1 MKRTLLAATT
11 ALAMVVAGAT
21 GVNAK
26 ELRWGFQTDTDS
38 LDPHAHAVTF
48 TIGFL
53 GNVYEGLVRRDGDL
67 AIEPALAESWTVSDD
82 ATVWRFKLRKGVK
95 FHNGN
100 DFNADDVL
108 FSYKRISDPDAQ
120 MKTNVASVKEVRKID
135 DHTIEFITKSPNP
148 ILTGRLNSVFIM
160 DKEWSEEN
168 GATKVTVM
176 AGDKEKVSPAGQM
189 AMGTGAFIIKDRTA
203 QVKTTLVPNP
213 NWWDKATHNLTKVT
227 MTPVKQ
233 DSTRVAALL
242 SGELDMAYPVPTQ
255 DIKRVNSNSGT
266 SVLVGPELRTIFI
279 FMDQNGKN
287 LYGTDTKNP
296 FLDKRV
302 RQALY
307 QSINIEAIKKKIMR
321 GLSTPSAIMISPLL
335 YDRSGEFNRYAYDPA
350 ASKKLLADAGYGGG
364 LSARFDCPNDRYV
377 NDEQICQ
384 AVTSMAAKVGIKL
397 NLTAKPKAQYF
408 KQVLDPKKRD
418 YHVGLIG
425 WTPGSFDS
433 HNVVTSLISS
443 YSEEKKN
450 GRYNLSN
457 HSDARID
464 ALDGMIQ
471 SESDKTKRDAMIA
484 EVYKL
489 VHDNVYYIPL
499 HQQALAWGKRDNI
512 SLTQRG
518 DNVFRFRYV
527 TIN

>member
-53 GNVYEGLVRRDGDL
+53 GNVYEGLVRRDADL
-67 AIEPALAESWTVSDD
+67 KIEPALAESWTVSDD
-82 ATVWRFKLRKGVK
+82 ATVWRFNLRKGVK

-100 DFNADDVL
+100 DFNADDVV
-108 FSYKRISDPDAQ
+108 FSFKRIADPDAQ

-135 DHTIEFITKSPNP
+135 DHTVEIITSAPNP
-148 ILTGRLNSVFIM
+148 ILTSRLNSVFIM
-160 DKEWSEEN
+160 DKEWSEET
-168 GATKVTVM
+168 GSTKVTVM
-176 AGDKEKVSPAGQM
+176 DQDKISPAGQTS
-189 AMGTGAFIIKDRTA
+189 MGTGAFVITDRTA
-203 QVKTTLVPNP
+203 QVKTTLVPNK
-213 NWWDKATHNLTKVT
+213 NWWDKTQHNLTKVT

-255 DIKRVNSNSGT
+255 DINRVNSNSGT

-279 FMDQNGKN
+279 FMDQASKN
-287 LYGTDTKNP
+287 LFGTDTKNP
-296 FLDKRV
+296 FLDVRV
-302 RQALY
+302 RKALY
-307 QSINIEAIKKKIMR
+307 QAINIEAIKKKIMR
-321 GLSTPSAIMISPLL
+321 NLATPSAIMISPKLF
-335 YDRSGEFNRYAYDPA
+335 DRASDFARYPYDPA
-350 ASKKLLADAGYGGG
+350 ASKNLLADAGYPDG

-397 NLTAKPKAQYF
+397 NLSAKPKAQYF
-408 KQVLDPKKRD
+408 KQVLNPKNRD

-433 HNVVTSLISS
+433 HNVVTNLIAS
-443 YSEEKKN
+443 YSDEKKT

-457 HSDARID
+457 NRDDRID
-464 ALDGMIQ
+464 ELNPMIQ
-471 SESDKTKRDAMIA
+471 SEGSKAKRDAMIA
-484 EVYKL
+484 EVYKR

-499 HQQALAWGKRDNI
+499 HQQALAWGKRDNVT
-512 SLTQRG
+512 LQQRG

>member
-1 MKRTLLAATT
+1 MKRTLLAAITV
-11 ALAMVVAGAT
+11 LAMVVAGAT

-53 GNVYEGLVRRDGDL
+53 GNVYEGLVRRGADL
-67 AIEPALAESWTVSDD
+67 QIQPALAESWSISDD
-82 ATVWRFKLRKGVK
+82 GKVWTFKLRKGVK
-95 FHNGN
+95 FSNGN

-108 FSYKRISDPDAQ
+108 FSYNRIADPDAQ
-120 MKTNVASVKEVRKID
+120 MKINVASVKEVRIID
-135 DHTIEFITKSPNP
+135 SHTIAFETRAPNP

-160 DKEWSEEN
+160 DKEWSEAT

-176 AGDKEKVSPAGQM
+176 AGDTEKVSPAGQT
-189 AMGTGAFIIKDRTA
+189 AMGTGPFIITDRTA
-203 QVKTTLVPNP
+203 QVKTVLVPNP

-242 SGELDMAYPVPTQ
+242 SGELDMAYPIPTQ
-255 DIKRVNSNSGT
+255 DINRVNSNGGT
-266 SVLVGPELRTIFI
+266 SVMLGPELRTIFL
-279 FMDQNGKN
+279 FMDQNAKN
-287 LYGTDTKNP
+287 LYGTETKNP
-296 FLDKRV
+296 FLDLRV
-302 RQALY
+302 RKALY
-307 QSINIEAIKKKIMR
+307 HAINIEAIKKKIMR
-321 GLSTPSAIMISPLL
+321 NLATPSAIMISPLL
-335 YDRSGEFNRYAYDPA
+335 FDRSGDFNRYSYDPGMA
-350 ASKKLLADAGYGGG
+350 KKLLADAGYANG

-397 NLTAKPKAQYF
+397 SMTAKPKAQYF
-408 KQVLDPKKRD
+408 KQVLDPKNRD

-433 HNVVTSLISS
+433 HHVVTNLLAT
-443 YSEEKKN
+443 YDEKAKT

-464 ALDGMIQ
+464 ALNPMIQ
-471 SESDKTKRDAMIA
+471 SESNKAKRDGMIA
-484 EVYKL
+484 EVFKR

-499 HQQALAWGKRDNI
+499 HQQGLAWGIRDGV
-512 SLTQRG
+512 SLKQRG
-518 DNVFRFRYV
+518 DNVFRFRHV
-527 TIN
+527 NIN

>member
-1 MKRTLLAATT
+1 
-11 ALAMVVAGAT
+11 
-21 GVNAK
+21 NA
-26 ELRWGFQTDTDS
+26 
-38 LDPHAHAVTF
+38 
-48 TIGFL
+48 
-53 GNVYEGLVRRDGDL
+53 
-67 AIEPALAESWTVSDD
+67 
-82 ATVWRFKLRKGVK
+82 
-95 FHNGN
+95 
-100 DFNADDVL
+100 
-108 FSYKRISDPDAQ
+108 
-120 MKTNVASVKEVRKID
+120 
-135 DHTIEFITKSPNP
+135 PNP

-160 DKEWSEEN
+160 DKEWSEQT
-168 GATKVTVM
+168 GSTKVTVM
-176 AGDKEKVSPAGQM
+176 DKDKISPAGQT
-189 AMGTGAFIIKDRTA
+189 AMGTGAFVITDRTA
-203 QVKTTLVPNP
+203 QVKTTLVPNK
-213 NWWDKATHNLTKVT
+213 NWWGKVTHNLTKVT
-227 MTPVKQ
+227 MTPVKP

-255 DIKRVNSNSGT
+255 DINRVNGNSGT
-266 SVLVGPELRTIFI
+266 SVVMGPELRTIFI
-279 FMDQNGKN
+279 FMDQGSPT
-287 LYGTDTKNP
+287 LFGTDTKNP

-307 QSINIEAIKKKIMR
+307 HSINMEAIKKKIMR
-321 GLSTPSAIMISPLL
+321 GLSTPSAIMIAPSLF
-335 YDRSGEFNRYAYDPA
+335 DRSGDFSRYSYEPA
-350 ASKKLLADAGYGGG
+350 AAKKLLADAGYGSG

-408 KQVLDPKKRD
+408 KQVLNPKNRD

-433 HNVVTSLISS
+433 HNVVTNLIASS
-443 YSEEKKN
+443 SEEKKT

-464 ALDGMIQ
+464 ELNPMIQ

-484 EVYKL
+484 EAFKL
-489 VHDNVYYIPL
+489 VHDNVYFIPL
-499 HQQALAWGKRDNI
+499 HQQALAWGKRDNV

-527 TIN
+527 NIK

>member
-11 ALAMVVAGAT
+11 ALAMVVAGAS

-67 AIEPALAESWTVSDD
+67 KTEPALAESWTVSDD
-82 ATVWRFKLRKGVK
+82 ATVWTFKLRKGVK

-100 DFNADDVL
+100 DFTADDVL

-120 MKTNVASVKEVRKID
+120 MKTNVASVKEVKKVD
-135 DHTIEFITKSPNP
+135 DHTVQFITHAPNP
-148 ILTGRLNSVFIM
+148 ILTSRLNSVFIM
-160 DKEWSEEN
+160 DKEWSEET
-168 GATKVTVM
+168 GSTKVTVM
-176 AGDKEKVSPAGQM
+176 DQDKISPAGQT
-189 AMGTGAFIIKDRTA
+189 AMGTGAFMITERQA
-203 QVKTTLVPNP
+203 QVKTTLVPNKT
-213 NWWDKATHNLTKVT
+213 WWDKPKHNLTKVT

-255 DIKRVNSNSGT
+255 DINRVNSNNGT
-266 SVLVGPELRTIFI
+266 SVLLGPELRTIFM
-279 FMDQNGKN
+279 FMDQNSKT
-287 LYGTDTKNP
+287 LFGTDTKNP
-296 FLDKRV
+296 FLDQRV

-321 GLSTPSAIMISPLL
+321 NLATPSAIMISPKLF
-335 YDRSGEFNRYAYDPA
+335 DRSGDFNRYAYDPA
-350 ASKKLLADAGYGGG
+350 AAKKLLADAGYANG

-408 KQVLDPKKRD
+408 KQVLNPKNRD

-433 HNVVTSLISS
+433 HNVVTNLIAS
-443 YSEEKKN
+443 YSDAKKT

-464 ALDGMIQ
+464 ALNPMIQ
-471 SESDKTKRDAMIA
+471 SETNKAKRDAMIA
-484 EVYKL
+484 EVFKL

-499 HQQALAWGKRDNI
+499 HQQGLAWGKRDNV
-512 SLTQRG
+512 SLWQRA
-518 DNVFRFRYV
+518 DNQFRFYYV
-527 TIN
+527 TVK

>member
-21 GVNAK
+21 GANAK

-53 GNVYEGLVRRDGDL
+53 GNVYEGLVRRGADL
-67 AIEPALAESWTVSDD
+67 KIEPALAESWTVSDD
-82 ATVWRFKLRKGVK
+82 GKVWTFKLRQGVK
-95 FHNGN
+95 FSNGN
-100 DFNADDVL
+100 AFNADDVV
-108 FSYKRISDPDAQ
+108 FSMKRIGDPDAQ
-120 MKTNVASVKEVRKID
+120 MKTNVASVKEVRRVD
-135 DHTIEFITKSPNP
+135 DYTVEIETKEPNP

-160 DKEWSEEN
+160 DKEWSEKT
-168 GATKVTVM
+168 GSTKVTVM
-176 AGDKEKVSPAGQM
+176 DKDQISPAGQM
-189 AMGTGAFIIKDRTA
+189 AMGTGPFMITERTA
-203 QVKTTLVPNP
+203 QVKTVLVPNP
-213 NWWDKATHNLTKVT
+213 NWWGKVEHNLTKVT

-255 DIKRVNSNSGT
+255 DINRVNSNGGT

-279 FMDQNGKN
+279 FMDQDSKT
-287 LYGTDTKNP
+287 LFGTDIKNP
-296 FLDKRV
+296 FLDQRV
-302 RQALY
+302 RKALY

-321 GLSTPSAIMISPLL
+321 GLATPSAIMIAPSLF
-335 YDRSGEFNRYAYDPA
+335 DRSGEFSRYTYDPA
-350 ASKKLLADAGYGGG
+350 ASKKLLADAGYADG
-364 LSARFDCPNDRYV
+364 LTARFDCPNDRYV

-408 KQVLDPKKRD
+408 KQVLNPSNRD

-433 HNVVTSLISS
+433 HNVITNLVATFSD
-443 YSEEKKN
+443 EKKT

-457 HSDARID
+457 HSNARID
-464 ALDGMIQ
+464 ALNAMIQ
-471 SESDKTKRDAMIA
+471 SEGDKTKRDAMIA
-484 EVYKL
+484 EAFQL
-489 VHDNVYYIPL
+489 IHDNVYYIPL
-499 HQQALAWGKRDNI
+499 HQQGLAWGKRDNVT
-512 SLTQRG
+512 LKQRA
-518 DNVFRFRYV
+518 DNVFRFRFV
-527 TIN
+527 TVK

>member
-53 GNVYEGLVRRDGDL
+53 GNVYEGLVRRGADL
-67 AIEPALAESWTVSDD
+67 KIEPALAESWTVSDD
-82 ATVWRFKLRKGVK
+82 AKVWTFKLRKGVK
-95 FHNGN
+95 FSNGN

-108 FSYKRISDPDAQ
+108 FSYKRISDKDAQ
-120 MKTNVASVKEVRKID
+120 MKTNVASVKEVRKVD
-135 DHTIEFITKSPNP
+135 DHTVEFITTAPNP

-160 DKEWSEEN
+160 DKEWSEET
-168 GATKVTVM
+168 GSTKVTVM
-176 AGDKEKVSPAGQM
+176 DKDQISPAGQKS
-189 AMGTGAFIIKDRTA
+189 MGTGAFIITDRTA
-203 QVKTTLVPNP
+203 QVKTTLVPNK
-213 NWWDKATHNLTKVT
+213 NWWGKATHNLTKVT

-242 SGELDMAYPVPTQ
+242 SGELDMAYPMPTQ
-255 DIKRVNSNSGT
+255 DINRVNSNSGT
-266 SVLVGPELRTIFI
+266 SVVMGPELRTIFI
-279 FMDQNGKN
+279 FMDQNSKT
-287 LYGTDTKNP
+287 LFGTDTKNP

-307 QSINIEAIKKKIMR
+307 QSINMEAIKKKIMR
-321 GLSTPSAIMISPLL
+321 GFSTPSAIMIAPSLF
-335 YDRSGEFNRYAYDPA
+335 DRSAEFKRHSYDPA
-350 ASKKLLADAGYGGG
+350 ASKKLLADAGYGNG
-364 LSARFDCPNDRYV
+364 LTARFDCPNDRYV

-408 KQVLDPKKRD
+408 KQVLNPTNRD

-433 HNVVTSLISS
+433 HNVVTNLIAG
-443 YSEEKKN
+443 YTEKT

-457 HSDARID
+457 ISDARIN
-464 ALDGMIQ
+464 ALNPMIQ
-471 SESDKTKRDAMIA
+471 SESNKTKRDAMIA
-484 EVYKL
+484 EVFQL
-489 VHDNVYYIPL
+489 VHDNVYYVPL
-499 HQQALAWGKRDNI
+499 HQQGLAWGKRDNV
-512 SLTQRG
+512 SLKQRA

-527 TIN
+527 NIK

>member
-21 GVNAK
+21 GANAK

-48 TIGFL
+48 TSGFL
-53 GNVYEGLVRRDGDL
+53 GNIYEGLVRRDGDL
-67 AIEPALAESWTVSDD
+67 KIEPSLAESWTVSDD

-100 DFNADDVL
+100 EFNADYVI
-108 FSYKRISDPDAQ
+108 FSYNRMSHPDAQ
-120 MKTNVASVKEVRKID
+120 MKINLASIKEARKID
-135 DHTIEFITKSPNP
+135 DHTVEFITKAPNP
-148 ILTGRLNSVFIM
+148 ILTGRFNSFFMM
-160 DKEWSEEN
+160 DKEWSEAT

-176 AGDKEKVSPAGQM
+176 AGDTEKVSPAGQM
-189 AMGTGAFIIKDRTA
+189 AMGTGPFIVTERTA
-203 QVKTTLVPNP
+203 QVKTTLVPNK
-213 NWWDKATHNLTKVT
+213 NWWGKATHNLTKVT

-233 DSTRVAALL
+233 DATRVAALL
-242 SGELDMAYPVPTQ
+242 SGELDMAYPIPTQ

-279 FMDQNGKN
+279 FMDQASET
-287 LYGTDTKNP
+287 LYGTETKNP
-296 FLDKRV
+296 FLDVRV
-302 RQALY
+302 RKALY

-321 GLSTPSAIMISPLL
+321 NLATPSAIMISPKLF
-335 YDRSGEFNRYAYDPA
+335 DRSGDFSRYAYDPVA
-350 ASKKLLADAGYGGG
+350 AKKLLADAGYANG

-384 AVTSMAAKVGIKL
+384 AVTSMAAKIGIKL

-433 HNVVTSLISS
+433 YNVVTNLIAT
-443 YSEEKKN
+443 YSDEKKA

-457 HSDARID
+457 VSDARID
-464 ALDGMIQ
+464 VLSPMIQ
-471 SESDKTKRDAMIA
+471 SESNKANRDAMIA
-484 EVYKL
+484 EVYQL

-499 HQQALAWGKRDNI
+499 HQQALAWGKRDNV

-518 DNVFRFRYV
+518 DNVFHFRYV
-527 TIN
+527 TVN

>member
-443 YSEEKKN
+443 YSEEKKT

>member
-1 MKRTLLAATT
+1 MKRTLIATT
-11 ALAMVVAGAT
+11 AALAMVVAGAI
-21 GVNAK
+21 GANAK

-67 AIEPALAESWTVSDD
+67 KIEPALAESWTVSDD
-82 ATVWRFKLRKGVK
+82 ATVWRFNLRKGVK
-95 FHNGN
+95 FSNGN

-108 FSYKRISDPDAQ
+108 FSFKRIADPDAQ
-120 MKTNVASVKEVRKID
+120 MKTNVASVKEVLRID
-135 DHTIEFITKSPNP
+135 DHTVEIHTTAPNP
-148 ILTGRLNSVFIM
+148 ILTSRLNSVFIM
-160 DKEWSEEN
+160 DKEWSEAT
-168 GATKVTVM
+168 GSTKVTVM
-176 AGDKEKVSPAGQM
+176 DQDKISPAGQT
-189 AMGTGAFIIKDRTA
+189 AMGTGAFMITDRTA

-255 DIKRVNSNSGT
+255 DINRVNSNGGT

-279 FMDQNGKN
+279 FMDQNSKT
-287 LYGTDTKNP
+287 LFGTDTKNP
-296 FLDKRV
+296 FLDMRV
-302 RQALY
+302 RKALY
-307 QSINIEAIKKKIMR
+307 QSIDIEAIKKKIMR
-321 GLSTPSAIMISPLL
+321 GLATPSAIMISPKLF
-335 YDRSGEFNRYAYDPA
+335 DRAGDFSRYPYDPA
-350 ASKKLLADAGYGGG
+350 ASKKLLAEAGYANG

-408 KQVLDPKKRD
+408 KQVLNPKNRD

-433 HNVVTSLISS
+433 HNVVTNLIASS
-443 YSEEKKN
+443 SEEKKT

-464 ALDGMIQ
+464 ELNPMIQ

-484 EVYKL
+484 EAFKL
-489 VHDNVYYIPL
+489 VHDNVYFIPL
-499 HQQALAWGKRDNI
+499 HQQALAWGKRDNV

-527 TIN
+527 NIK

>member
-1 MKRTLLAATT
+1 
-11 ALAMVVAGAT
+11 
-21 GVNAK
+21 
-26 ELRWGFQTDTDS
+26 
-38 LDPHAHAVTF
+38 
-48 TIGFL
+48 
-53 GNVYEGLVRRDGDL
+53 
-67 AIEPALAESWTVSDD
+67 
-82 ATVWRFKLRKGVK
+82 
-95 FHNGN
+95 
-100 DFNADDVL
+100 
-108 FSYKRISDPDAQ
+108 
-120 MKTNVASVKEVRKID
+120 
-135 DHTIEFITKSPNP
+135 
-148 ILTGRLNSVFIM
+148 IM

-443 YSEEKKN
+443 YSEEKKT

>member
-67 AIEPALAESWTVSDD
+67 QIVPSLAESWTVSDD
-82 ATVWRFKLRKGVK
+82 ATVWRFNLRKGVK

-100 DFNADDVL
+100 DFNADDVV
-108 FSYKRISDPDAQ
+108 FSYKRMSDPDAQ
-120 MKTNVASVKEVRKID
+120 MKINLASVKEVRKID
-135 DHTIEFITKSPNP
+135 DHTVEFITKTPNP
-148 ILTGRLNSVFIM
+148 ILTGRFNSFFMM
-160 DKEWSEEN
+160 DKEWSEAN

-176 AGDKEKVSPAGQM
+176 AGDTEKVSPAGQA
-189 AMGTGAFIIKDRTA
+189 AMGTGPFIITDRTA
-203 QVKTTLVPNP
+203 QVKTTLVPNK
-213 NWWDKATHNLTKVT
+213 NWWGKATHNLTKVT

-233 DSTRVAALL
+233 DATRVAALL
-242 SGELDMAYPVPTQ
+242 SGELDMAYPIPTQ
-255 DIKRVNSNSGT
+255 DINRVNSNDGT
-266 SVLVGPELRTIFI
+266 AVLVGPELRTIFL
-279 FMDQNGKN
+279 FMEQGNGK
-287 LYGTDTKNP
+287 LFGTDTKNP
-296 FLDKRV
+296 FQDIRV
-302 RQALY
+302 RKALY

-321 GLSTPSAIMISPLL
+321 GLSTPSAIMISPKLF
-335 YDRSGEFNRYAYDPA
+335 DRAGDFNRYAYDPVA
-350 ASKKLLADAGYGGG
+350 AKKLLADAGYANG

-408 KQVLDPKKRD
+408 KQVLDPKSRD

-425 WTPGSFDS
+425 WTPGTFDS
-433 HNVVTSLISS
+433 HSIVTNLIAT
-443 YSEEKKN
+443 YSAEKKT

-464 ALDGMIQ
+464 ALNPMIE
-471 SESDKTKRDAMIA
+471 SESDKAKRDAMIA
-484 EVYKL
+484 ETFQL

-499 HQQALAWGKRDNI
+499 HQQALAWGKRDNV
-512 SLTQRG
+512 SLKQRG